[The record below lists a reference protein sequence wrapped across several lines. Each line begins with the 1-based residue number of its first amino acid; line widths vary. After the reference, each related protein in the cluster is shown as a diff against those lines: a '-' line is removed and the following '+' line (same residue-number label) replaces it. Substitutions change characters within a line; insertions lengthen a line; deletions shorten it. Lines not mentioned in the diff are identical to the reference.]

1 MNPPPNGL
9 GKFEAPLVH
18 KVCEFYKKIYLLS
31 SKLPK
36 KERFGIFQKIENI
49 CLDMLILSNA
59 AALET
64 RKNKPAL
71 LNSCRIK
78 TETLKKLIRVTF
90 ELNIIEQKK
99 YFDLELDLEE
109 ISKMANGW
117 LKYSKENPR

>member
-1 MNPPPNGL
+1 M
-9 GKFEAPLVH
+9 H
-18 KVCEFYKKIYLLS
+18 KVCEFYKKLYLLS
-31 SKLPK
+31 TKIPK
-36 KERFGIFQKIENI
+36 RHRFGIFQKVESI
-49 CLDMLILSNA
+49 CLDILVFSNA

-64 RKNKPAL
+64 RANKPAF

-78 TETLKKLIRVTF
+78 TETLKKLIRVAY
-90 ELNIIEQKK
+90 ELNIIDQKR